1 MKFTRKALALSIMA
15 VTASMSAHAIKVDS
29 DSRGQLLMA
38 PVFAAGVGQSTEIR
52 VVNPSTEIAV
62 KAHVTIRSKENT
74 LDLLNFVIYLT
85 PGDEWIGTLKN
96 VDGKPVLVSEDD
108 SQLHGYTD
116 AAGVQ
121 STTTTPANGVFP
133 SIGNPVTIPLFKDNY
148 GDAQPFLDTRTI
160 GHIEVIGVYAV
171 YNDVIAAGANDTND
185 NFIAAGM
192 SKEILFDIDNIV
204 YNAANSQT
212 FKVDG
217 LEKGGMYDGYL
228 PVYNPIADNFNGAG
242 RGAVA
247 CVSTNGLPFYV
258 ELPTNLDVDQVKTTT
273 TVIDADD
280 YCLDTSDDRIQ
291 LFGEIV
297 IKLSENGAPMSYNM
311 VALDDSAVPGDVAIA
326 GVLDGDV
333 FDMMDRHGVINNP
346 LYDIVLENDV
356 AVGVRF
362 DAPVDLDVI
371 AGAPSTFNA
380 NSGQATDNIDDI
392 DAALATA
399 TFTGTYDS
407 MQPLGANTNTTP
419 TGSGESM
426 IVMTFPTKYR
436 HLPANSPDYSS
447 LTDMGNA
454 AKFKGLD
461 QGVDPLSATLTGS
474 TLIYGSTA
482 GTSLTTSTLFAA
494 KIDEVNDNSATNR
507 NTSDDYDNNPHY
519 DYDYGFR
526 QGIYDALQLFND
538 GNAQLYLNHY
548 AKTAATTGSAV
559 AGTSPGHAF
568 TYSAAT
574 GGITAYAASG
584 TDTFIFGTR
593 DDSCNG
599 TAQVKYDLVS
609 YDTEERKYSAPVISS
624 SSVYSGGRGTGATTE
639 VAGTP
644 DEVNLV
650 TDDRS
655 GANSL
660 WYSTK
665 GWYNLSYT
673 SGLCPTLAQP
683 SIVMTVTTDTNGNS
697 RIVPAARTN

>member
-1 MKFTRKALALSIMA
+1 MD
-15 VTASMSAHAIKVDS
+15 VDQV
-29 DSRGQLLMA
+29 R
-38 PVFAAGVGQSTEIR
+38 
-52 VVNPSTEIAV
+52 
-62 KAHVTIRSKENT
+62 
-74 LDLLNFVIYLT
+74 
-85 PGDEWIGTLKN
+85 
-96 VDGKPVLVSEDD
+96 
-108 SQLHGYTD
+108 
-116 AAGVQ
+116 
-121 STTTTPANGVFP
+121 TTTTPA
-133 SIGNPVTIPLFKDNY
+133 VTD
-148 GDAQPFLDTRTI
+148 
-160 GHIEVIGVYAV
+160 
-171 YNDVIAAGANDTND
+171 
-185 NFIAAGM
+185 M
-192 SKEILFDIDNIV
+192 
-204 YNAANSQT
+204 
-212 FKVDG
+212 
-217 LEKGGMYDGYL
+217 
-228 PVYNPIADNFNGAG
+228 
-242 RGAVA
+242 
-247 CVSTNGLPFYV
+247 
-258 ELPTNLDVDQVKTTT
+258 
-273 TVIDADD
+273 DD

-291 LFGEIV
+291 LFGEVV
-297 IKLSENGAPMSYNM
+297 IKLSENSAPMSYNM
-311 VALDDSAVPGDVAIA
+311 VALDDSAAPGDNGIIMSSVAAVAA
-326 GVLDGDV
+326 GRPNKDGQCGTAVDVANGYTVASDNDMLDMCDV
-333 FDMMDRHGVINNP
+333 SGVINNP

-356 AVGVRF
+356 PVGVRF

-371 AGAPSTFNA
+371 AGAPSTFTA
-380 NSGQATDNIDDI
+380 NGGQATDNIDDI